1 MTDYRKYYKDV
12 SAALRTGWW
21 CFDVAKEIIYYDTNL
36 ISLLGIDYEQ
46 ISLSDFL
53 LQVDPLQRGA
63 VEDAF
68 RIFPEIRSFNETFIF
83 SPGGKPFEL
92 RGILNVIEDDSNG
105 RVKCGCGA
113 LMILNDQLAGERHRK
128 QVHERLR
135 KGSPFVNLSLETVRI
150 YPWEWDLSE
159 RGTVHISIADRKR
172 LYSSNQEEY
181 IGTIYPDDQELYRD
195 MLDSF
200 VHGGTDHFSLLYR
213 STCFSKQLRWY
224 EMIGMAYRYDD
235 SGRCTKAIGVIKDIT
250 ELKRSEEAHV
260 EERRRREENNRRKS
274 MLLSNVSHE
283 IRTPLNA
290 IVGFS
295 GLLDSTIDK
304 MERRE
309 YLKIIRNNNETLL
322 QLISNM
328 LDLSRIEAGTLEF
341 EYSEFD
347 INDLLS
353 EALCLSQAQAE
364 RKGLYISFTEQLPEC
379 VIRTERVR
387 LLQVFSNLLANA
399 IKFTSQGGIRVGYR
413 LPDEKALYFYVSD
426 TGCGISSDKRDS
438 IFDRFVKLENHVP
451 GTGLGLPIC
460 RTIVERLGGEIGVES
475 KEGKG
480 STFWFTLPISVLVSK
495 KVKNISGET
504 RLPKVRSTLLIAED
518 NEDNYRFLEQ
528 ILKSEYQLVHAWDG
542 CEAVDLFRRC
552 CPQLVLMDMKMPKKD
567 GLEAFKEIRREK
579 PSTPV
584 IAVTAHALEEDEER
598 ILKDGFD
605 GYFSKPVDEVKLKEK
620 ILSLLAAD

>member
-12 SAALRTGWW
+12 STALRTGWW
-21 CFDVAKEIIYYDTNL
+21 CFDVTRGIIYYDTNL

-83 SPGGKPFEL
+83 SPEGKSFEL
-92 RGILNVIEDDSNG
+92 KGILNVIEDDSNG

-113 LMILNDQLAGERHRK
+113 LMILNDQLSAEHHRK
-128 QVHERLR
+128 QVQERLK
-135 KGSPFVNLSLETVRI
+135 KGSRRVDMSLETARI

-172 LYSSNQEEY
+172 LYSSNHEDY
-181 IGTIYPDDQELYRD
+181 IGTIYRDDQKLYRD
-195 MLDSF
+195 MLHSF
-200 VHGGTDHFSLLYR
+200 IQGETDHFSLLYR
-213 STCFSKQLRWY
+213 STCFSKRPRWY
-224 EMIGMAYRYDD
+224 EMEGMAYRYDEA
-235 SGRCTKAIGVIKDIT
+235 GRCIKAIGVIKDIT
-250 ELKRSEEAHV
+250 ELKKSEEEHAK
-260 EERRRREENNRRKS
+260 ERLRREENNRRKS
-274 MLLSNVSHE
+274 MNLSSVSHE

-295 GLLDSTIDK
+295 GLLDSAADK

-328 LDLSRIEAGTLEF
+328 LDMSKIEAGTLEF
-341 EYSEFD
+341 VYSDFD
-347 INDLLS
+347 VNDLLS
-353 EALCLSQAQAE
+353 EALRLSQAQAE

-379 VIRTERVR
+379 VIRAERGR
-387 LLQVFSNLLANA
+387 LLQVFNNLLANA
-399 IKFTSQGGIRVGYR
+399 IKFTSQGGIRMGYR
-413 LPDEKALYFYVSD
+413 LPDDKVLYFYVSD
-426 TGCGISSDKRDS
+426 TGCGISHDKRSS
-438 IFDRFVKLENHVP
+438 IFDRFVKLEDHVP

-460 RTIVERLGGEIGVES
+460 RTIVERLGGKIGVES
-475 KEGKG
+475 EEGKG
-480 STFWFTLPISVLVSK
+480 STFWFTLPFSVLVSK
-495 KVKNISGET
+495 KAKSVSDET

-528 ILKSEYQLVHAWDG
+528 ILKNEYRLVHAWNG

-552 CPQLVLMDMKMPKKD
+552 CPNLVLMDMKMPKKD
-567 GLEAFKEIRREK
+567 GFEAFKEIRQEK

-620 ILSLLAAD
+620 IMSLLAAD